1 MRNLNIS
8 SSDSFKNI
16 IEHSTRIINRNKE
29 LLSSNTL
36 NKERLDNFV
45 NEDED
50 DEIIPTIDIGTQT
63 SFYLSEVD
71 PMTLEDDVLLANF
84 CDQDERLVCLVCYKI
99 FPSTVEQ
106 DLAIFK
112 KHLSSHKKASLKKVR
127 VHQRPSSSIS
137 PCYSDDVNHGKYYL

>member
-16 IEHSTRIINRNKE
+16 IEHSTRIINQNKE

-112 KHLSSHKKASLKKVR
+112 KHS
-127 VHQRPSSSIS
+127 
-137 PCYSDDVNHGKYYL
+137 C